1 MDGPALPAWQ
11 RILSDFLTA
20 KGVVTVQKLSQL
32 HGYYAKL
39 DRRIGQLSLL
49 KGYLG
54 LKDVLAIL
62 GVQTE
67 QDLKFGEAAVRA
79 GKMSEAQ
86 VKEILSLQKDPS
98 SLFLQSLVFT
108 DVIDESKLPALLE
121 ELRKHL
127 ASRNQAAE
135 ARPAPPAGSPAE
147 KVGRDDVR
155 GVLKRIKS
163 LGTLPVVVQKVLAM
177 TDDPECEVRK
187 LAQTVTADPSLTAQL
202 LRVVNSA
209 AFGASRRITNA
220 VDAISRIG
228 VKGLRNVAL
237 ASALLDRFKGADQE
251 GMRRIWLHSVHT
263 SQWAQALARSRG
275 LKASAEDAFIAGLVH
290 DVGRTVLRQF
300 FPELTPEI
308 DRQANAGRPLV
319 EVERECFGL
328 SHEDAGAYLCELW
341 SFPLPVTQAVGF
353 HHASIPTFASLP
365 SVDPVASCVHAACRI
380 ADLVFD
386 PDQEDRNRQ
395 LLASLDPEFQ
405 SHHRLPADLAV
416 QVPQILARARELAS
430 WLS

>member
-1 MDGPALPAWQ
+1 MDASALPAWQ

-20 KGVVTVQKLSQL
+20 KGVVTAQKLSQL

-67 QDLKFGEAAVRA
+67 QDLKFGEAAVRT
-79 GKMSEAQ
+79 GKLTESQ
-86 VKEILSLQKDPS
+86 VKEILTLQKDPS
-98 SLFLQSLVFT
+98 ALFLQSLVFT
-108 DVIDESKLPALLE
+108 DAIDESRLPALVE

-135 ARPAPPAGSPAE
+135 ARPAAPAEPPAE
-147 KVGRDDVR
+147 KVGRDEVR
-155 GVLKRIKS
+155 GVLKRIKN
-163 LGTLPVVVQKVLAM
+163 LGTLPAVVQKVLAM

-187 LAQTVTADPSLTAQL
+187 LARTVTADPSLTAQL

-228 VKGLRNVAL
+228 VKGMRNVAL
-237 ASALLDRFKGADQE
+237 ATALLDRFKGGDKE
-251 GMRRIWLHSVHT
+251 GTRRIWLHSVLT
-263 SQWAQALARSRG
+263 SQWAQALALSRG
-275 LKASAEDAFIAGLVH
+275 LRASAEDASIAGLVH
-290 DVGRTVLRQF
+290 DVGKTVLRQF
-300 FPELTPEI
+300 FPELAPEV
-308 DRQANAGRPLV
+308 DRQARAGRSLE

-328 SHEDAGAYLCELW
+328 SHEEAGAYLCELW
-341 SFPLPVTQAVGF
+341 AFPLPVTQAVAF
-353 HHASIPTFASLP
+353 HHASIPAFTSLP
-365 SVDPVASCVHAACRI
+365 SLDPIASCVHGACRL
-380 ADLVFD
+380 ADLGFD
-386 PDQEDRNRQ
+386 PDHADRNRQ
-395 LLASLDPEFQ
+395 LLQSLDPEFQ
-405 SHHRLPADLAV
+405 ALHRPDPSLAD